1 MGVHRRWL
9 KALLWAAVA
18 LLQCWEQPLFA
29 LAEQMVV
36 NTYIRID
43 SAQATS
49 FFPSIG
55 QGGHREFSPEKA
67 LSRGSGYWCSEGN
80 HGKQDVVSWT
90 GRIKTRR
97 LVEGIEINWAY
108 APGKAQFHQVLTFP
122 HAVYLKAIRIM
133 MKDPQSQYFGISL
146 VQLLGGGF
154 PVLRI
159 QSGITSPHQDLCV
172 QSDERGDIV
181 LDGCLMS
188 TAIADERALWQ
199 FTEQVLGVCMVL
211 KDNNVQDGGQV
222 VTGDC
227 TAEYN
232 FQDGRSVWELQPNNQ
247 LKLLRGG
254 NYCLSQTGS
263 KAGSTDVAKDAEVR
277 STHSRAA
284 DDEHGPSAAVDG
296 NADTFWAS
304 PEFPKDAVPEF
315 VHFDVDL
322 GDKYKL
328 RTTDIDWEFPPLS
341 YTIALSNDGAN
352 YVDVSRTD
360 VNAAYTTMDD
370 MKAVIA
376 RFLRVRMERAHPILG
391 VSNDKLVYGIKT
403 LSVYS
408 NRLRSIV
415 EPCSKAKASSDA
427 RDKFF
432 LELVSEVDLSAG
444 MELQRAGK
452 AANALSMSMAKSLS
466 AVDEIMQ
473 PAKTCLGAKK
483 AETIKLATIET
494 EIADTMSAI
503 ARFDSELQ
511 SPSGDVD
518 LSSLPGLTQQHA
530 IEDCYALKSASNK
543 STSGFYWVLPLCA
556 SKPLRAYCDLSS
568 GGTYVTIPDND
579 GIVTVRDAV
588 SACSKLGLEPVHLK
602 SNRQIEALQRMLD
615 IMEMDLTNPV
625 PVAVN
630 NGANVF
636 YSLDFKKDVTEFIV
650 EAQKN
655 GGLIG
660 NTVGISPTGLIFFDA
675 SNTDMSTIICST
687 NTDAWNPPQS
697 YTDVTCT
704 TAVQGNALFDGP
716 QGSTFFIRCPEGC
729 IHYVDE
735 AKLVGGETGVY
746 TDDSSICIA
755 AIHSGLLSRG
765 GDVAIRIVAA
775 PHEFEGSEKNGVV
788 SSSLLGVQRE
798 RAFTLESAARQCPTE
813 KSPSTSFLELH
824 ASPLE
829 AAAPTSAAPQHL
841 PNSPTAAPN
850 TTGTNIGIASS
861 ALPTAGPSAAAAAP
875 TTAQS
880 GPSPPHPPGASEEL
894 NEATTLAVNQLST
907 ILSQQLGG
915 FDSEVMDHVRLSATK
930 AISGTRATLKPAEL
944 VETRLELTSKGT
956 LTQIEHLEEHLKN
969 LSGKIS
975 QALEKSTK
983 EVKEALQ
990 KRAEQSAADEW
1001 NIDIVKNAE
1010 KSDVF
1015 HTFESKLAVGN
1026 SKWKIGPPPAGKREN
1041 HHSLCQLSAVS
1052 PTIPGSTGTGTYAI
1066 LKDKNYYDF
1075 VLSGDILV
1083 SGSGSVGIAF
1093 RQANGGTKRLL
1104 RVVNGVPT
1112 EAARIDDGGFVEGQ
1126 WYHVEIIAQLQRIQ
1140 IRVSEVSEEA
1150 SVEAPETDIDL
1161 LDGSFMSGSV
1171 GFYTSTVN
1179 SACFDRLS
1187 IKPLPCIGG
1196 NDKPLL
1202 PPYPP
1207 QCSNY
1212 RESFV
1217 GRISDEW
1224 TAFDP
1229 EAADV
1234 PSHWK
1239 YAMDIGGEHATI
1251 AQMSNIGGIKNKA
1264 PAILALARHR
1274 SCDEGQ
1280 FSFKFFPQCEGIVGA
1295 AFNIQDKDNFILF
1308 EMGPSFVRLRKK
1320 FRGVYSTLTKS
1331 NLWSFKP
1338 GSWNTIKVSF
1348 NSSHIVINA
1357 GNATALPVFSIG
1369 RTDGL
1374 SSGTVGLSTWSCAG
1388 VAFSSISLHPANE
1401 NAVAPVVPAQDLPAF
1416 EQITSLPIGLDRCIG
1431 LESLAASLKECS
1443 SGNNSGESGFC
1454 DTCCST
1460 EFANSRKAEESC
1472 RRHCKEKSKA
1482 AGALACVELVKMK
1495 ETCVGGR

>member
-1 MGVHRRWL
+1 
-9 KALLWAAVA
+9 
-18 LLQCWEQPLFA
+18 
-29 LAEQMVV
+29 MVV

-159 QSGITSPHQDLCV
+159 QSGITSPHQTSVRFGSLPN
-172 QSDERGDIV
+172 
-181 LDGCLMS
+181 
-188 TAIADERALWQ
+188 
-199 FTEQVLGVCMVL
+199 

-232 FQDGRSVWELQPNNQ
+232 FQDGRS
-247 LKLLRGG
+247 
-254 NYCLSQTGS
+254 TGS

-503 ARFDSELQ
+503 ARF
-511 SPSGDVD
+511 
-518 LSSLPGLTQQHA
+518 
-530 IEDCYALKSASNK
+530 
-543 STSGFYWVLPLCA
+543 
-556 SKPLRAYCDLSS
+556 
-568 GGTYVTIPDND
+568 
-579 GIVTVRDAV
+579 
-588 SACSKLGLEPVHLK
+588 
-602 SNRQIEALQRMLD
+602 
-615 IMEMDLTNPV
+615 
-625 PVAVN
+625 
-630 NGANVF
+630 
-636 YSLDFKKDVTEFIV
+636 
-650 EAQKN
+650 
-655 GGLIG
+655 
-660 NTVGISPTGLIFFDA
+660 
-675 SNTDMSTIICST
+675 
-687 NTDAWNPPQS
+687 
-697 YTDVTCT
+697 
-704 TAVQGNALFDGP
+704 
-716 QGSTFFIRCPEGC
+716 
-729 IHYVDE
+729 
-735 AKLVGGETGVY
+735 
-746 TDDSSICIA
+746 
-755 AIHSGLLSRG
+755 GLLSRG

-930 AISGTRATLKPAEL
+930 A
-944 VETRLELTSKGT
+944 
-956 LTQIEHLEEHLKN
+956 
-969 LSGKIS
+969 
-975 QALEKSTK
+975 
-983 EVKEALQ
+983 LQ

-1015 HTFESKLAVGN
+1015 HTFESKLAV
-1026 SKWKIGPPPAGKREN
+1026 GKREN

-1171 GFYTSTVN
+1171 GFYTSTHVIC
-1179 SACFDRLS
+1179 AT
-1187 IKPLPCIGG
+1187 
-1196 NDKPLL
+1196 PLL
-1202 PPYPP
+1202 
-1207 QCSNY
+1207 Q
-1212 RESFV
+1212 
-1217 GRISDEW
+1217 I
-1224 TAFDP
+1224 FDSSW
-1229 EAADV
+1229 DV
-1234 PSHWK
+1234 
-1239 YAMDIGGEHATI
+1239 
-1251 AQMSNIGGIKNKA
+1251 
-1264 PAILALARHR
+1264 
-1274 SCDEGQ
+1274 
-1280 FSFKFFPQCEGIVGA
+1280 
-1295 AFNIQDKDNFILF
+1295 
-1308 EMGPSFVRLRKK
+1308 
-1320 FRGVYSTLTKS
+1320 
-1331 NLWSFKP
+1331 
-1338 GSWNTIKVSF
+1338 
-1348 NSSHIVINA
+1348 
-1357 GNATALPVFSIG
+1357 
-1369 RTDGL
+1369 
-1374 SSGTVGLSTWSCAG
+1374 
-1388 VAFSSISLHPANE
+1388 
-1401 NAVAPVVPAQDLPAF
+1401 
-1416 EQITSLPIGLDRCIG
+1416 
-1431 LESLAASLKECS
+1431 
-1443 SGNNSGESGFC
+1443 
-1454 DTCCST
+1454 
-1460 EFANSRKAEESC
+1460 
-1472 RRHCKEKSKA
+1472 
-1482 AGALACVELVKMK
+1482 
-1495 ETCVGGR
+1495 